1 MSWFSNLFKGK
12 QDDSLLAVASQWG
25 EERAVVALA
34 SFNYCQE
41 SHPEMP
47 KKELYYAVLSNI
59 GITEIVARD
68 IVDDAS
74 DVNEGNIGF
83 GLKLPSLKQ
92 PFGLRSVIKHLLIYE
107 EFQRFGFKGF
117 PHRHGM
123 TEAFLAV
130 DDVIPENL

>member
-12 QDDSLLAVASQWG
+12 QDDSLLAMASQWG

-47 KKELYYAVLSNI
+47 KKELYYTVLSNI

-83 GLKLPSLKQ
+83 GLKLPSLK
-92 PFGLRSVIKHLLIYE
+92 PFRSPICHQASTHLRGISTFWI
-107 EFQRFGFKGF
+107 QRFSTSTWYDRSLSGC
-117 PHRHGM
+117 R
-123 TEAFLAV
+123 
-130 DDVIPENL
+130 